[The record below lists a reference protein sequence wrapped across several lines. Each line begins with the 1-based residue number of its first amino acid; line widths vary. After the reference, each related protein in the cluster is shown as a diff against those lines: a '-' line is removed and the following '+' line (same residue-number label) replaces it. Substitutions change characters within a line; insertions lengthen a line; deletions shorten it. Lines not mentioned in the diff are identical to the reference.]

1 MKYTADYLIN
11 KRKEKWEELH
21 DIDYD
26 KSLREAIANQLY
38 NDIDL
43 LNEVKK
49 NPEKLIELVFIVVD
63 KDQTTKPFF
72 LNDVQKEFINILN
85 KAKEDYKKGLITNI
99 SILILKGRQ
108 QGFTTVVTAYQL
120 SCSIL
125 NRNFQGFTLA
135 DKSDNS
141 EDIFQ
146 NKA

>member
-26 KSLREAIANQLY
+26 KQLREAIANQLY
-38 NDIDL
+38 NDTTL

-49 NPEKLIELVFIVVD
+49 YPEKLIELVFIVVD

-85 KAKEDYKKGLITNI
+85 KRKSQFSLYCNLIDFILASTLPVSFSNLVLVGSFLPVPTSSTNRSSVI
-99 SILILKGRQ
+99 SL
-108 QGFTTVVTAYQL
+108 T
-120 SCSIL
+120 SIV
-125 NRNFQGFTLA
+125 
-135 DKSDNS
+135 K
-141 EDIFQ
+141 I
-146 NKA
+146 